1 MLIKIYLKLKTY
13 IMRSFYKKGIKM
25 AIQSVEPNVADK
37 INSELKSYKLDY
49 KLEQEN
55 LNQEIDNALL
65 EYASKGGGKGGNRPD
80 AKLLLQDSSLNFY
93 PILIEYK
100 GYADKLEK
108 LDTDGNI
115 ENKTAKNEPNFK
127 NIKEYAVNGAIHYA
141 NALLHH
147 TSYTDIIAI
156 GVTGSKDNKGK
167 LQTKIGVYYV
177 SKSNLGI
184 GQKVSDFSDLSFL
197 KGSNFDEFA
206 KSLKDLNLSHD
217 ELEKIKQKREKEID
231 TSLVKLNNDI
241 YNNEKGL
248 GENDRVY
255 LVAASIIATLGIP
268 GRVAPLE
275 KSQLKSSPE
284 QGNTDGEILMRKIKA
299 FLDCKNIPTD
309 KKDLILRTL
318 SNTILSEN
326 INKISDGQTQLKRVF
341 CKIVDDLGIYYKIG
355 LTTDFTGK
363 LFNEM
368 YSWLGFSQDKLNDV
382 VLTPSY
388 VATLLVRLA
397 RVNKDSYVWDF
408 ATGSAGLLVA
418 AMNEMIKDA
427 KATINSPQELK
438 QKELKIKA
446 EQLLGLEILPSV
458 YMLAVLN
465 MIMMG
470 DGSSNILNKDS
481 LNDFSGEYGFGDIK
495 EKFPATAFVLNPP
508 YSAPGNGMIFVE
520 TALNMM
526 SKGYAAIIIQN
537 SAGSGR
543 AREFNKKILKHNTL
557 IASIKMPTDL
567 FVGKSSVQTNVYVF
581 KVGEKHEKDEMVKF
595 IDFSNDGYARSN
607 RKKASNNLKIAD
619 RAHERYDELVN
630 LVRFGASK
638 LEIFTQNEYYEATI
652 DPDNGADWNK
662 SRPVDTMPTLADF
675 KKSVSD
681 YLSWE
686 VSQILKKDSPKQ
698 RVISRNLENLER
710 EFRSNGGEFREYKV
724 TNLFNYTRGTRLIKS
739 NRLDGKYPL
748 VTAGEFNQGVKGFI
762 EPNTQKIYNNAI
774 TIDMF
779 CNAFVHLDDF
789 CCDDNILV
797 LQSKNPINHKALFYI
812 ATVINM
818 DKYKFGY
825 GKQYRMNSLEAHKI
839 LLPTLGG
846 KINFS
851 FMEKF
856 IEELKRERVEELDAY
871 LRATGLK
878 NYELTDAEKSAL
890 AKFDEFSRRGGVA
903 REFRSNDGE
912 FEEIRL
918 ETFFDSFNG
927 NFDIQ
932 KEHINGNGEYVVT
945 AGLGENGIFGKTDV
959 KAKIFDANTITI
971 DMFGNAFYRGFK
983 YKMVTHAR
991 VFCLKP
997 LFKINTLQG
1006 LFLVATLHFL
1016 KYKFGYGNMCSWIKV
1031 KNEKIILPTNDS
1043 GEIDYEFMNDF
1054 IKAIKKLV
1062 IKDVVLWADKKIEAT
1077 KNVINKQ
1084 I

>member
-1 MLIKIYLKLKTY
+1 
-13 IMRSFYKKGIKM
+13 M

-49 KLEQEN
+49 KLEQES

-65 EYASKGGGKGGNRPD
+65 EYASKSGGKGGNRPD

-368 YSWLGFSQDKLNDV
+368 YSWLGFTQDKLNDV

-427 KATINSPQELK
+427 KATINSPQKLK

-508 YSAPGNGMIFVE
+508 YSAPGNGMVFVE

-537 SAGSGR
+537 SAGSGK

-567 FVGKSSVQTNVYVF
+567 FVGKSSVQTNIYVF

-652 DPDNGADWNK
+652 DPDNGVDWNK
-662 SRPVDTMPTLADF
+662 SRPVDTMPTLSDF

-686 VSQILKKDSPKQ
+686 VSQILKKDSPSRSSIVNQ
-698 RVISRNLENLER
+698 RIANLER
-710 EFRSNGGEFREYKV
+710 EFKASGGKFEEFRIGDIFDIQTGSLLNSSVLINGDIKRISAKSEDNGVIGTYDTLNIDEARHYENFISVNFFGDVFYHPYLASVEMKV
-724 TNLFNYTRGTRLIKS
+724 HVVKFKKCEALAFKEIEFTNYSGLYISSCIK
-739 NRLDGKYPL
+739 
-748 VTAGEFNQGVKGFI
+748 
-762 EPNTQKIYNNAI
+762 
-774 TIDMF
+774 
-779 CNAFVHLDDF
+779 
-789 CCDDNILV
+789 NILRG
-797 LQSKNPINHKALFYI
+797 
-812 ATVINM
+812 
-818 DKYKFGY
+818 KFGY
-825 GKQYRMNSLEAHKI
+825 GNQLSSSKLRDGKFKI

-856 IEELKRERVEELDAY
+856 IEELERERVEELDAY

-878 NYELTDAEKSAL
+878 NYELTQSEKSAL
-890 AKFDEFSRRGGVA
+890 AKFDEFDKWGGVA
-903 REFRSNDGE
+903 KEFNLKKLFGSSTRGKRLKSSDRLDGNLP
-912 FEEIRL
+912 F
-918 ETFFDSFNG
+918 
-927 NFDIQ
+927 
-932 KEHINGNGEYVVT
+932 VT
-945 AGLGENGIFGKTDV
+945 AGEADMGISAFISNDV
-959 KAKIFDANTITI
+959 EIFKENTITI
-971 DMFGNAFYRGFK
+971 DMFGSSKYRNYK
-983 YKMVTHAR
+983 YGADDHVAVVHTENLPKHAA
-991 VFCLKP
+991 
-997 LFKINTLQG
+997 IY
-1006 LFLVATLHFL
+1006 VATAIH
-1016 KYKFGYGNMCSWIKV
+1016 KV
-1031 KNEKIILPTNDS
+1031 ANAGQFSYARNFYAKDADELNILLPVFN
-1043 GEIDYEFMNDF
+1043 GEICYEFMNDF
-1054 IKAIKKLV
+1054 IKAIEKLV

-1077 KNVINKQ
+1077 KNVINK
-1084 I
+1084 

>member
-1 MLIKIYLKLKTY
+1 
-13 IMRSFYKKGIKM
+13 M

-49 KLEQEN
+49 KLEQES

-318 SNTILSEN
+318 SNTILAEN

-368 YSWLGFSQDKLNDV
+368 YSWLGFTQDKLNDV

-388 VATLLVRLA
+388 VATLLLLVRLA

-508 YSAPGNGMIFVE
+508 YSAPGNGMVFVE

-567 FVGKSSVQTNVYVF
+567 FVGKSSVQTNIYVF

-812 ATVINM
+812 ATVMNM

-856 IEELKRERVEELDAY
+856 IEELERERVEELERERVEELDAY

-878 NYELTDAEKSAL
+878 NYELTQSEKSAL

-912 FEEIRL
+912 FKEFCLGDLFDVENTWIYGKNKNYITRYDKPSINSVAVISGITTNNGVNYYTNDKLPENEIFKDCLTISTR
-918 ETFFDSFNG
+918 
-927 NFDIQ
+927 
-932 KEHINGNGEYVVT
+932 GEYSGTVT
-945 AGLGENGIFGKTDV
+945 YHSGKFVLANNILVMPMPNWSNRAQLFIATAINALNYGGYSNYPKKETLKND
-959 KAKIFDANTITI
+959 KI
-971 DMFGNAFYRGFK
+971 
-983 YKMVTHAR
+983 
-991 VFCLKP
+991 L
-997 LFKINTLQG
+997 
-1006 LFLVATLHFL
+1006 
-1016 KYKFGYGNMCSWIKV
+1016 
-1031 KNEKIILPTNDS
+1031 LPTLGD
-1043 GEIDYEFMNDF
+1043 EIDYKFMNDF
-1054 IKAIKKLV
+1054 IKAIEKLV

-1077 KNVINKQ
+1077 KNVINK
-1084 I
+1084 